1 MFRQRLN
8 QSIGNMK
15 KKNYNTRTINTG
27 SQKQPSPIIRQRE
40 GLARKI
46 VPKTISRVRKDLDSW
61 RHALRQADS
70 VERPRR
76 RLLMDLYADV
86 MLDALLT
93 SQVEQRIGRTLSAEF
108 SLRDTAGKVDEEA
121 NRLLSEAVWFP
132 LLLRYMLES
141 VFYGHSLVEFSSSEV
156 SGLEVTL
163 IPRQNVVPEEGLF
176 LFDSTADDG
185 VYYRDM
191 REYGTYVLE
200 FGSPRNYGLLN
211 KAVPHA
217 LFKKFAH
224 SCWSELCEI
233 YGIPPRYVKT
243 NTQDPEMLDRAE
255 QMLRDMGS
263 AAYFIIDTTEEFQ
276 FANGVSTNGDIYNNL
291 ISLCN
296 SEMSLLVSG
305 AQIGQDTKNGNRS
318 KEEVSIQQLKKYV
331 SSDKRL
337 MEDYMNSIV
346 LPALTRLGFIPDGLR
361 FSFNSEEDT
370 GQLWERTA
378 QAMQYYEID
387 PEWIREKFGIEVTG
401 KRGDKEG
408 FFG

>member
-1 MFRQRLN
+1 MR
-8 QSIGNMK
+8 K
-15 KKNYNTRTINTG
+15 KKYNDYRFRNKG
-27 SQKQPSPIIRQRE
+27 QKTPVPAVRQRE
-40 GLARKI
+40 GLVRQI
-46 VPKTISRVRKDLDSW
+46 VPKSISRVRKDMESW
-61 RHALRQADS
+61 RRALRQADS

-76 RLLMDLYADV
+76 RELMDLYADV

-93 SQVEQRIGRTLSAEF
+93 SQIEQRIGRTLSAEF
-108 SLRDTAGKVDEEA
+108 SLKDAADKVDEEA
-121 NRLLSEAVWFP
+121 TRLLAGAVWFP

-141 VFYGHSLVEFSSSEV
+141 VFYGHSLVEFSAKEGD
-156 SGLEVTL
+156 GLDVTL

-176 LFDSTADDG
+176 LFDSTADAG
-185 VYYRDM
+185 IYYREM
-191 REYGTYVLE
+191 REYGTYVVE

-233 YGIPPRYVKT
+233 YGIPPRYIKT
-243 NTQDPEMLDRAE
+243 NTQDPAMLDRAE

-263 AAYFIIDTTEEFQ
+263 AAYFIIDTEEEFQ
-276 FANGVSTNGDIYNNL
+276 FASGVSTNGDVYNNL

-296 SEMSLLVSG
+296 SEMSLLISG

-318 KEEVSIQQLKKYV
+318 KEEVAVKQLEKYV
-331 SSDKRL
+331 NSDKRL
-337 MEDYMNSIV
+337 TEDYMNSIV
-346 LPALTRLGFIPDGLR
+346 LPALFRLGFLPDGLR

-387 PEWIREKFGIEVTG
+387 PDWIRTKFGIEVTG
-401 KRGDKEG
+401 KRGTQDG

>member
-1 MFRQRLN
+1 
-8 QSIGNMK
+8 MK
-15 KKNYNTRTINTG
+15 KNKKNNTQTTNIETC
-27 SQKQPSPIIRQRE
+27 KQPEPIIRQRE
-40 GLARKI
+40 GLVRKI
-46 VPKTISRVRKDLDSW
+46 VPKAISRIRKDMDSW
-61 RHALRQADS
+61 RRALRQADS
-70 VERPRR
+70 IERPRR
-76 RLLMDLYADV
+76 KELMDLYADV

-93 SQVEQRIGRTLSAEF
+93 SQIEQRIGRTLSAEF
-108 SLRDTAGKVDEEA
+108 SLKDTAGKVDEA
-121 NRLLSEAVWFP
+121 STRILSEAVWFP

-141 VFYGHSLVEFSSSEV
+141 IFYGHSLVEFSASEV

-163 IPRQNVVPEEGLF
+163 IPRQNVVPEKGLF

-276 FANGVSTNGDIYNNL
+276 FANGVSTNGDVYNNL

-318 KEEVSIQQLKKYV
+318 KEEVSVKQLVKYV
-331 SSDKRL
+331 NADKRL

-346 LPALTRLGFIPDGLR
+346 LPALTRLGFIYDGLR

-378 QAMQYYEID
+378 QAMQYYDID
-387 PEWIREKFGIEVTG
+387 PDWIREKFGIEVTG

>member
-1 MFRQRLN
+1 MKR
-8 QSIGNMK
+8 K
-15 KKNYNTRTINTG
+15 KKDNTQTTNIEV
-27 SQKQPSPIIRQRE
+27 QKQPAPIIRQRE
-40 GLARKI
+40 GLVRKI
-46 VPKTISRVRKDLDSW
+46 VPKAISRVRKDLDSW

-93 SQVEQRIGRTLSAEF
+93 SQIEQRIGRTLSAEF
-108 SLRDTAGKVDEEA
+108 SLKDTAGKVDEESTRVLA
-121 NRLLSEAVWFP
+121 EAVWFP

-141 VFYGHSLVEFSSSEV
+141 VFYGHSLVEFSASEV
-156 SGLEVTL
+156 SRLEVTL
-163 IPRQNVVPEEGLF
+163 IPRQNVVPETGLF
-176 LFDSTADDG
+176 LFDSTADEG

-263 AAYFIIDTTEEFQ
+263 AAYFIIDTTEEFK
-276 FANGVSTNGDIYNNL
+276 FADGVSTNGDVYNNL

-296 SEMSLLVSG
+296 AEMSLLVSG

-318 KEEVSIQQLKKYV
+318 KEEVAVKQLVKYV
-331 SSDKRL
+331 NADKRL

-346 LPALTRLGFIPDGLR
+346 LPALTRLGFIPAGLR

-378 QAMQYYEID
+378 QAMQYYDID
-387 PEWIREKFGIEVTG
+387 PDWIREKFGIEVTG
-401 KRGDKEG
+401 KRGDKDG

>member
-1 MFRQRLN
+1 MR
-8 QSIGNMK
+8 K
-15 KKNYNTRTINTG
+15 KKYNDYRFRNG
-27 SQKQPSPIIRQRE
+27 GQKTSRPAVRQRE
-40 GLARKI
+40 GLVRQI
-46 VPKTISRVRKDLDSW
+46 VPKSISRVRKDMESW
-61 RHALRQADS
+61 RRALRQADS

-76 RLLMDLYADV
+76 RELMDLYADV

-93 SQVEQRIGRTLSAEF
+93 SQIEQRIGRTLSAEF
-108 SLRDTAGKVDEEA
+108 SLKDAADKVDEEA
-121 NRLLSEAVWFP
+121 TRLLSGAVWFP

-141 VFYGHSLVEFSSSEV
+141 VFYGHSLVEFSAKEGD
-156 SGLEVTL
+156 GLDVTL

-176 LFDSTADDG
+176 LFDSTADAG
-185 VYYRDM
+185 IRYREM
-191 REYGTYVLE
+191 REYGTYVVE

-233 YGIPPRYVKT
+233 YGIPPRYIKT
-243 NTQDPEMLDRAE
+243 NTQDPAMLDRAE

-263 AAYFIIDTTEEFQ
+263 AAYFIIDTEEEFQ
-276 FANGVSTNGDIYNNL
+276 FASGVSTNGDVYNNL

-296 SEMSLLVSG
+296 SEMSLLISG

-318 KEEVSIQQLKKYV
+318 KEEVAVKQLEKYV
-331 SSDKRL
+331 NSDKRL
-337 MEDYMNSIV
+337 TEDYMNSIV
-346 LPALTRLGFIPDGLR
+346 LPALFRLGFLPDGLR

-378 QAMQYYEID
+378 QAMQYYEVD
-387 PEWIREKFGIEVTG
+387 PDWIRTKFGIEVTG
-401 KRGDKEG
+401 KRGTQDS

>member
-1 MFRQRLN
+1 MR
-8 QSIGNMK
+8 K
-15 KKNYNTRTINTG
+15 RTNNRPASARKALKT
-27 SQKQPSPIIRQRE
+27 PHPAIRQRE
-40 GLARKI
+40 GLVRQI
-46 VPKTISRVRKDLDSW
+46 VPKAISRVRKDMESW
-61 RHALRQADS
+61 RRALRHADS

-76 RLLMDLYADV
+76 RELMDLYADV

-93 SQVEQRIGRTLSAEF
+93 SQIEQRIGRTLSAEF
-108 SLRDTAGKVDEEA
+108 SLKDAADKVNEEA
-121 NRLLSEAVWFP
+121 TRMLAEAVWLP
-132 LLLRYMLES
+132 LLMRYILES
-141 VFYGHSLVEFSSSEV
+141 TFYGHSLVEFLVSERT
-156 SGLEVTL
+156 GLEVTL
-163 IPRQNVVPEEGLF
+163 VPRQNVVPEEGLF
-176 LFDSTADDG
+176 LFDSTADAG
-185 VYYRDM
+185 IRYREM

-224 SCWSELCEI
+224 ACWSELCEI
-233 YGIPPRYVKT
+233 YGIPPRYIKT
-243 NTQDPEMLDRAE
+243 NTQDAAMLNRAEEMLRE
-255 QMLRDMGS
+255 MGA

-276 FANGVSTNGDIYNNL
+276 FAQGVSTNGDVYNNL

-296 SEMSLLVSG
+296 SEMSLLISG

-318 KEEVSIQQLKKYV
+318 KEEVAVKQLEKYV
-331 SSDKRL
+331 NSDKRL
-337 MEDYMNSIV
+337 VEDYMNSTV
-346 LPALTRLGFIPDGLR
+346 LPALFRLGFLPDGLR

-387 PEWIREKFGIEVTG
+387 PDWIRDKFGIEVTG
-401 KRGDKEG
+401 KRGTESG

>member
-1 MFRQRLN
+1 MPAQ
-8 QSIGNMK
+8 
-15 KKNYNTRTINTG
+15 NTNG
-27 SQKQPSPIIRQRE
+27 QKQPAPVVRQRE
-40 GLARKI
+40 GLVRKI
-46 VPKTISRVRKDLDSW
+46 VPKAICRVRKDLDSW
-61 RHALRQADS
+61 KHALRQADS
-70 VERPRR
+70 VEHPRR
-76 RLLMDLYADV
+76 RLLMDLYADI

-93 SQVEQRIGRTLSAEF
+93 SQIEQRIGRTLSAEF
-108 SLRDTAGKVDEEA
+108 SLKDTAGKVNEEA
-121 NRLLSEAVWFP
+121 TRMLSEAVWFP

-141 VFYGHSLVEFSSSEV
+141 VFYGHSLVEFSASDI

-176 LFDSTADDG
+176 LFDSTADSG

-263 AAYFIIDTTEEFQ
+263 AAYFIIDTTEEFK
-276 FANGVSTNGDIYNNL
+276 FADGVNTNGDVYNNL

-296 SEMSLLVSG
+296 AEMSLLISG

-318 KEEVSIQQLKKYV
+318 KEEVSIKQLVKYV
-331 SSDKRL
+331 NADKRL

-346 LPALTRLGFIPDGLR
+346 LPALYRLGFIPDGLR

-378 QAMQYYEID
+378 QAMQYYDID
-387 PEWIREKFGIEVTG
+387 PDWIREKFGIEVTG
-401 KRGDKEG
+401 KRNDKEG

>member
-1 MFRQRLN
+1 
-8 QSIGNMK
+8 MK
-15 KKNYNTRTINTG
+15 KKKNRNTAQDKGWQSVPVI
-27 SQKQPSPIIRQRE
+27 QQRE
-40 GLARKI
+40 GLVRQI
-46 VPKTISRVRKDLDSW
+46 VSKSISRVRKDLESW
-61 RHALRQADS
+61 RRALRQADS

-76 RLLMDLYADV
+76 RELMDLYADI

-108 SLRDTAGKVDEEA
+108 SLKDTAGKVDEEST
-121 NRLLSEAVWFP
+121 RVLSEAVWFP

-141 VFYGHSLVEFSSSEV
+141 VFYGHSLVEFSASEV
-156 SGLEVTL
+156 SGLEATL

-176 LFDSTADDG
+176 LFDSTADEG

-276 FANGVSTNGDIYNNL
+276 FANGVNTSGDVYNNM

-296 SEMSLLVSG
+296 SEMSLLISG

-331 SSDKRL
+331 NSDKRL

-387 PEWIREKFGIEVTG
+387 PEWIREKFGIVVTG

>member
-1 MFRQRLN
+1 
-8 QSIGNMK
+8 MK
-15 KKNYNTRTINTG
+15 KNKKDNTQTTNIETC
-27 SQKQPSPIIRQRE
+27 KQPEPIIRQRE
-40 GLARKI
+40 GLVRKI
-46 VPKTISRVRKDLDSW
+46 VPKAISRIRKDMDSW
-61 RHALRQADS
+61 RRALRQADS
-70 VERPRR
+70 IERPRR
-76 RLLMDLYADV
+76 KELMDLYADV

-93 SQVEQRIGRTLSAEF
+93 SQIEQRIGRTLSAEF
-108 SLRDTAGKVDEEA
+108 SLKDTAGKVDEA
-121 NRLLSEAVWFP
+121 STRILSEAVWFP

-141 VFYGHSLVEFSSSEV
+141 VFYGHSLVEFSASEV

-163 IPRQNVVPEEGLF
+163 IPRQNVVPEKGLF

-200 FGSPRNYGLLN
+200 FGSPRNYGMLN

-276 FANGVSTNGDIYNNL
+276 FANGVSTNGDVYNNL

-318 KEEVSIQQLKKYV
+318 KEEVSVKQLVKYV
-331 SSDKRL
+331 NADKRL

-346 LPALTRLGFIPDGLR
+346 LPALTRLGFIYDGLR

-378 QAMQYYEID
+378 QAMQYYDID
-387 PEWIREKFGIEVTG
+387 PDWIREKFGIEVTG

>member
-1 MFRQRLN
+1 
-8 QSIGNMK
+8 MK
-15 KKNYNTRTINTG
+15 KNKKDNTQTTNIETC
-27 SQKQPSPIIRQRE
+27 KQPEPIIRQRE
-40 GLARKI
+40 GLVRKI
-46 VPKTISRVRKDLDSW
+46 VPKAISRIRKDMDSW
-61 RHALRQADS
+61 RRALRQADS
-70 VERPRR
+70 IERPRR
-76 RLLMDLYADV
+76 KELMDLYADV

-93 SQVEQRIGRTLSAEF
+93 SQIEQRIGRTLSAEF
-108 SLRDTAGKVDEEA
+108 SLKDTAGKVDEA
-121 NRLLSEAVWFP
+121 STRILSEAVWFP

-141 VFYGHSLVEFSSSEV
+141 VFYGHSLVEFSASEV

-163 IPRQNVVPEEGLF
+163 IPRQNVVPEKGLF

-276 FANGVSTNGDIYNNL
+276 FANGVSTNGDVYNNL

-318 KEEVSIQQLKKYV
+318 KEEVSVKQLVKYV
-331 SSDKRL
+331 NADKRL

-346 LPALTRLGFIPDGLR
+346 LPALTRLGFIYDGLR

-378 QAMQYYEID
+378 QAMQYYDID
-387 PEWIREKFGIEVTG
+387 PDWIREKFGIEVTG
-401 KRGDKEG
+401 KWGDKEG